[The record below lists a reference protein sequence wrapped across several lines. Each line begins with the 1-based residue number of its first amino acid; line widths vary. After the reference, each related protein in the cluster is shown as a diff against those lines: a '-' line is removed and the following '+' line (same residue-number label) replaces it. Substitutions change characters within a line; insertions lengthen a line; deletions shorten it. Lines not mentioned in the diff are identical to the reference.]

1 FPASGEAAVAHRMQG
16 LTYWFQGDFGKACAH
31 LDRALAIFDPERDR
45 DLAFRFG
52 QDLGVSFMNYLALA
66 LWPIGEI
73 RRAHELE
80 SAALAR
86 AHQTGQVAT
95 LAYAASYRSI
105 FEMMRLDA
113 RARPRNTRRKLWNW
127 DACMGCPYPQVM

>member
-1 FPASGEAAVAHRMQG
+1 
-16 LTYWFQGDFGKACAH
+16 
-31 LDRALAIFDPERDR
+31 
-45 DLAFRFG
+45 
-52 QDLGVSFMNYLALA
+52 MNYLALA

-73 RRAHELE
+73 RRAQELE

-86 AHQTGQVAT
+86 AHQTGHVAT

-113 RARPRNTRRKLWNW
+113 RAADHCSANFGTGTPAWAIPVGRLCLRCQRVGSSAVGDRGQGIAKCAKASTTSDGKALPS
-127 DACMGCPYPQVM
+127 